1 MDNEVE
7 FSVYKNDV
15 LVAMETQLLKIGL
28 SDVATRNDS

>member
-1 MDNEVE
+1 MDDAVE
-7 FSVYKNDV
+7 FNVYKNNV